1 VTFPQARELIGR
13 PLPLQGN
20 LDPQLLTGPWEYVK
34 QSAEAILEE
43 AKEIPSHIFNLG
55 HGVTPG
61 VNPDV
66 LAAVVQ
72 HVHERTKV

>member
-1 VTFPQARELIGR
+1 MQGDIETALIGADAVLKDNANH
-13 PLPLQGN
+13 PG
-20 LDPQLLTGPWEYVK
+20 
-34 QSAEAILEE
+34 
-43 AKEIPSHIFNLG
+43 HIFNLG

-72 HVHERTKV
+72 HVHERTRS